1 MVSIVSISD
10 KGKKSARSFK
20 MPTVLLA
27 NSQAGEKGEKKDR
40 GLHPKIRGFIEF
52 PNNHLKLSQC
62 SSFWHG
68 SVAFSCWLAGEVSI

>member
-1 MVSIVSISD
+1 VCVFSSEEPCKTVQLALMVSIVSISD

-40 GLHPKIRGFIEF
+40 DSTQ
-52 PNNHLKLSQC
+52 KLGAS
-62 SSFWHG
+62 
-68 SVAFSCWLAGEVSI
+68 

>member
-40 GLHPKIRGFIEF
+40 DSTQ
-52 PNNHLKLSQC
+52 KLGAS
-62 SSFWHG
+62 
-68 SVAFSCWLAGEVSI
+68 